1 MKQALVEVAGG
12 RVTGDG
18 EEDETGK
25 EGRPHIM
32 IDRNT
37 SLGQDTAVDFFPE
50 MPSSC
55 TFALRILQFLQ
66 VNTCS

>member
-1 MKQALVEVAGG
+1 MEVGGG
-12 RVTGDG
+12 RVTVMGSRETG
-18 EEDETGK
+18 EEGK
-25 EGRPHIM
+25 TTM

-37 SLGQDTAVDFFPE
+37 SLGQDIAADFSPE
-50 MPSSC
+50 MLSSC